1 MSSKSPPR
9 RRTRFS
15 AFNGV
20 VRGSRQLLEA
30 LRERN
35 LTWLVPLVIL
45 LIALGV
51 VLTLLAAA
59 GPIAPFLYPLL

>member
-9 RRTRFS
+9 RRTRF
-15 AFNGV
+15 AAIHGV

-35 LTWLVPLVIL
+35 LIWLVPLALL

>member
-1 MSSKSPPR
+1 M
-9 RRTRFS
+9 
-15 AFNGV
+15 

-35 LTWLVPLVIL
+35 LIWLVPLALL